1 MHDVTQIIDLRQ
13 PEPLTVVYGGGGA
26 VGISRHVTVIDAME
40 KLGLPVRTAPSIGT
54 SAGSWACGAAR
65 LGLGF
70 DEFAALGDF
79 DVPNRRRGAL
89 EAMAREVFGDARPT
103 RIWISAVA
111 VRSLRR
117 HLLDGRRHDLADLV
131 AASSAV
137 PGVFA
142 PHRVGSRDYIDG
154 GVRSMASA
162 DQAPPAALMVASLPI
177 GGPLFGPVG
186 RTFERVTRN
195 AMARW
200 RSRHGGATVVVRPD
214 ARFAAAVG
222 RHPRGLMD
230 TALAREVYPLAYD
243 AAARHLERRLTD
255 LQMRGVA
262 LTRS

>member
-26 VGISRHVTVIDAME
+26 VGIAWHVAVIDAME
-40 KLGLPVRTAPSIGT
+40 QLGLPVRTAPSIGT

-117 HLLDGRRHDLADLV
+117 HLLDGRRHDLAD
-131 AASSAV
+131 
-137 PGVFA
+137 
-142 PHRVGSRDYIDG
+142 
-154 GVRSMASA
+154 
-162 DQAPPAALMVASLPI
+162 
-177 GGPLFGPVG
+177 
-186 RTFERVTRN
+186 
-195 AMARW
+195 ARH
-200 RSRHGGATVVVRPD
+200 HGGAVG
-214 ARFAAAVG
+214 AVG
-222 RHPRGLMD
+222 
-230 TALAREVYPLAYD
+230 
-243 AAARHLERRLTD
+243 
-255 LQMRGVA
+255 
-262 LTRS
+262 